1 MVIAGMVDVMLW
13 LNGNNATKAQ
23 REENVHGVSVS
34 FSCQKSGKVFR

>member
-23 REENVHGVSVS
+23 REENVHGVS
-34 FSCQKSGKVFR
+34 CQKSGKVFR